1 MYILVLM
8 ETACYCT
15 SIRRASRKI
24 TELYDAALEPVGINV
39 AQFGLLRRLGRSNA
53 APLSIQELAE
63 RSELERS
70 TVARNVRVLEKH
82 GFVEL
87 GWSDED
93 RRASTILLS
102 DKGLDALEQGE
113 PLWQNAQH
121 QVEEMLGRQTASRL
135 RSVLLSV

>member
-1 MYILVLM
+1 MYILGLM

-15 SIRRASRKI
+15 SVRRATRKL

-39 AQFGLLRRLGRSNA
+39 AQFGLLRRLDRSCA
-53 APLSIQELAE
+53 TPLSIQELAE

-87 GWSDED
+87 GGSTED
-93 RRASTILLS
+93 RRVSTILLS
-102 DKGLDALEQGE
+102 DKGLDALEQGD

-121 QVEEMLGRQTASRL
+121 QVEEMLGQQTASKL
-135 RSVLLSV
+135 RSVLLSI